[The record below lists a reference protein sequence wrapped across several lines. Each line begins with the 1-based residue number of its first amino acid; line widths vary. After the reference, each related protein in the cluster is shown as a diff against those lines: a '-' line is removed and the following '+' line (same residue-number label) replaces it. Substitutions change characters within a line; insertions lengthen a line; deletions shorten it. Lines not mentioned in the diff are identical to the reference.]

1 MNTLIEQT
9 ESWLTQLIDKRVS
22 EQLED
27 SVLLD
32 TVVKAQVRELP
43 DGGRYVHV
51 DDVRKIVD
59 EQISQINNMQ
69 LLADASKQRIQEV
82 VIECLDTYNF
92 DDHINDVLYTKQYQD
107 ADEVANAIDEYFN
120 ERTNLTGLVSQL
132 LDKDAIL
139 RDEIR
144 YMIDDKLLNQPF
156 KLKLASV
163 E

>member
-9 ESWLTQLIDKRVS
+9 ESWLTQLIDKRVR

-92 DDHINDVLYTKQYQD
+92 DDHINDVL
-107 ADEVANAIDEYFN
+107 
-120 ERTNLTGLVSQL
+120 
-132 LDKDAIL
+132 
-139 RDEIR
+139 
-144 YMIDDKLLNQPF
+144 
-156 KLKLASV
+156 
-163 E
+163 

>member
-9 ESWLTQLIDKRVS
+9 ESWLTQLIDKRVR

-51 DDVRKIVD
+51 DDVRRIVD

-82 VIECLDTYNF
+82 VIECLDTYDF
-92 DDHINDVLYTKQYQD
+92 DDHINDVLYTADYQD
-107 ADEVANAIDEYFN
+107 ADQVISTIEDRLF
-120 ERTNLTGLVSQL
+120 
-132 LDKDAIL
+132 
-139 RDEIR
+139 
-144 YMIDDKLLNQPF
+144 NQPF
-156 KLKLASV
+156 NLTLAS
-163 E
+163 

>member
-9 ESWLTQLIDKRVS
+9 ESWLTQLIDKRVR

-43 DGGRYVHV
+43 DEGRYVHV